1 MQKTRFFSNILKFKK
16 LQRLRPL
23 KGKLFL
29 IVKEEFKQ
37 AKDYYL
43 TKTKLIALG
52 GKETDDVETTGV
64 HYYICNNVNTPKYR
78 RAIELGVT
86 LLTSEFVV
94 AVDEAAKSNKLELD
108 RLVSDSKLPP
118 FYLLNFL
125 LLGLNSTEDSEYKK
139 LETVIESSGGNVD
152 TRITT
157 KTDIIAVK
165 NSYKFKFDSISSR
178 DNSKFRVVNYD
189 WILDCDRSFIFEV
202 LTNYPYGASN
212 KYDGTGGDLKI
223 KTDRDFNKV
232 FSGCHFYIPQDYLL
246 KSIAIKT
253 SIQINL
259 GIIHDKES
267 IRHVTHFMVPRTGF
281 TPQDKSLITGLDK
294 NQIKFVQLNWIEESA
309 QQHRRIDESD
319 YLVDSETGEW
329 VKNKNKSMQK
339 SYNAAYTKDFLRK
352 SNQQLQSSFKDFP
365 GNQQHRSISGLPHQ
379 LSLHIK
385 ENQGEPPL
393 YWDSSTT
400 AGKLHSAG
408 ECSSRL
414 CMFNNTQFLI
424 VGFPSKKTSVIKD
437 CIEQGGGVVLKEALE
452 AGCQTVCVLPFDGSI
467 KMSPRKSNSYASEFW
482 VERCINDRVFHLT
495 TENILFQPLENCE
508 AIQGFDKYIFC
519 FTGVE
524 TLERDQLIKVLEKL
538 GARTSQS
545 FTSKCTHL
553 VVIKSNQR
561 SKKVLR
567 AEALRVPIVNL
578 IEIYQIIRTGYNH
591 LILGNTSISAHNT
604 QLQFTDSN
612 RNNISSI
619 MKGYIFCLD
628 NLGDD
633 MGREMMKKIQTMGG
647 ELCFS
652 PFKKTTHIIQ
662 NLRSNQKTQY
672 VAKNVHRIYPHIKFA
687 SYYWINWSYKYG
699 ANLNPRKYP
708 SNFDPIVF
716 GIDELK
722 FVEESRRKVSIFE
735 HANEATGAKTCYA
748 APDAKTPN
756 PSKYHYLMV
765 KKLNSTLN
773 VSENTNLNVPE
784 GSFSAS
790 LTRDKLM
797 PQFPP
802 SRFSRD
808 KAGLKFSIPVF
819 PCFKDF
825 NLIKHNLADKSIYS
839 QSWKSPEMHVEAIE
853 YTECLK
859 GPQFFGF

>member
-1 MQKTRFFSNILKFKK
+1 MQKTRFFSNILKIKK

-23 KGKLFL
+23 KDKLFL

-43 TKTKLIALG
+43 TKTKLISLG
-52 GKETDDVETTGV
+52 GKETDDIEATGV
-64 HYYICNNVNTPKYR
+64 HYYICNNVNTAKYR
-78 RAIELGVT
+78 RAIELGMT

-139 LETVIESSGGNVD
+139 LETVIESSGGGVD
-152 TRITT
+152 TKIST

-178 DNSKFRVVNYD
+178 DNCKFRVVNYD
-189 WILDCDRSFIFEV
+189 WILNCNRSFIFEF

-212 KYDGTGGDLKI
+212 KYDGTGGDFKI
-223 KTDRDFNKV
+223 KADRDFNKV

-267 IRHVTHFMVPRTGF
+267 IRHITHFMVPRTGF
-281 TPQDKSLITGLDK
+281 TPQDKSLIAGLDK

-309 QQHRRIDESD
+309 HQHRRIDESD

-339 SYNAAYTKDFLRK
+339 SYNAAYTR
-352 SNQQLQSSFKDFP
+352 
-365 GNQQHRSISGLPHQ
+365 QHSSISDLPPQ
-379 LSLHIK
+379 LTLHSK

-393 YWDSSTT
+393 YWNSSTT
-400 AGKLHSAG
+400 AGKLHSVD
-408 ECSSRL
+408 EYSSRL
-414 CMFNNTQFLI
+414 CMFNNTHFLI

-567 AEALRVPIVNL
+567 AEALGVPIVNL

-591 LILGNTSISAHNT
+591 LILGNTSISAHST
-604 QLQFTDSN
+604 QLQFADSN

-619 MKGYIFCLD
+619 MKGYMFCLD
-628 NLGDD
+628 NLDD
-633 MGREMMKKIQTMGG
+633 GMGREMMKKIQTMGG

-662 NLRSNQKTQY
+662 NPRSNQKTQY

-708 SNFDPIVF
+708 SNFDPAVF

-722 FVEESRRKVSIFE
+722 FVEESRRKASNFE
-735 HANEATGAKTCYA
+735 HANDATDAKTCYA

-756 PSKYHYLMV
+756 PSKYHDLML

-773 VSENTNLNVPE
+773 VPENINLNVLEEP
-784 GSFSAS
+784 FSVS

-819 PCFKDF
+819 PSFKDF
-825 NLIKHNLADKSIYS
+825 NLIKPNLVDKSIYS
-839 QSWKSPEMHVEAIE
+839 QSWKSPEMHLEAIE
-853 YTECLK
+853 YAKCLK
-859 GPQFFGF
+859 SRQFFGF